1 MSTFYDIPAP
11 AKINLFLHITG
22 RRPDGYHL
30 LQTVFRFIDL
40 SDTLSFETRAD
51 GVISRAA
58 PLSGVPEAQDL
69 TLRAAHALR
78 QATGTRQ
85 GVHIFL
91 EKRIPQGGGLG
102 GGSSD
107 AATVLIAL
115 NRLWATN
122 LSREELMA
130 LALPLGAD
138 VPVFIFGQ
146 SAFAEGVGEQLHAL
160 TLPEKAYLV
169 AQPDASVPTADIFLD
184 ANLTRDSN
192 VVKMADFIASQN
204 FFFGKNDLEPVVYR
218 KYPKVFKVFRWLA
231 EHGISARMSGSG
243 ACLVAEYSKLSE
255 AVLAEQKI
263 VAMMRNAN
271 KNVSVSH
278 PAFRLVQAC
287 PGLNEHPLRHW
298 IAK

>member
-1 MSTFYDIPAP
+1 
-11 AKINLFLHITG
+11 
-22 RRPDGYHL
+22 
-30 LQTVFRFIDL
+30 
-40 SDTLSFETRAD
+40 
-51 GVISRAA
+51 
-58 PLSGVPEAQDL
+58 
-69 TLRAAHALR
+69 
-78 QATGTRQ
+78 
-85 GVHIFL
+85 
-91 EKRIPQGGGLG
+91 
-102 GGSSD
+102 
-107 AATVLIAL
+107 
-115 NRLWATN
+115 
-122 LSREELMA
+122 MA

-192 VVKMADFIASQN
+192 VVKMADFLASQN
-204 FFFGKNDLEPVVYR
+204 FCFGKNDLEPVVYR

-263 VAMMRNAN
+263 VAIMHNAN
-271 KNVSVSH
+271 KNVSVLH
-278 PAFRLVQAC
+278 PAFRLVRAC